1 MRCRTHPPIR
11 TGTLTI
17 LITLVAVCLAVL
29 SVLSFSTSHADL
41 VLAKNSLQRYYQD
54 TALQNQAQHWL
65 QSVDQS
71 LFYGYDIPL
80 GEINPNGSI
89 STTLTD
95 SNGRCLAVS
104 VTPSQTQN
112 SPRYR
117 ITRWQFSQLWE
128 PDTSLNLWDGIL

>member
-1 MRCRTHPPIR
+1 MRFRTHPPIR

-41 VLAKNSLQRYYQD
+41 VLAQKSLQRYYQD
-54 TALQNQAQHWL
+54 IALQNQAQNWL
-65 QSVDQS
+65 GSVDQS

-80 GEINPNGSI
+80 GERDENGTI

-95 SNGRCLAVS
+95 SNGRHLQIS
-104 VTPSQTQN
+104 VIPSYAEHG
-112 SPRYR
+112 PRYR

-128 PDTSLNLWDGIL
+128 PDTNLDLWDGTL